1 MERNLATE
9 FFKTLPPSIKFFEAN
24 ELSKDPTYS
33 PILTFLNQDIS
44 TEKWVDMNGAG
55 RTRIWTPEK
64 GGFFIQDYEFKTPH
78 HRDHHEDKWTV
89 IRINTGR
96 GSIQFSLDG
105 KEKAVTEGK
114 VIIIPQNTPMLL
126 KSADKLS
133 IRTLVVEA

>member
-1 MERNLATE
+1 MERNLSTE
-9 FFKTLPPSIKFFEAN
+9 FFKTLPRSIKIFGAN

-33 PILTFLNQDIS
+33 PILAFLNQDIS
-44 TEKWVDMNGAG
+44 AEKWVDMNGSG

-64 GGFFIQDYEFKTPH
+64 GGFFIQDYEFKTHH
-78 HRDHHEDKWTV
+78 HRDYHEDKWMV

-96 GSIQFSLDG
+96 GSIEFSLYNQ
-105 KEKAVTEGK
+105 EEIVTEGQ
-114 VIIIPQNTPMLL
+114 VLIIPQNTPMLL